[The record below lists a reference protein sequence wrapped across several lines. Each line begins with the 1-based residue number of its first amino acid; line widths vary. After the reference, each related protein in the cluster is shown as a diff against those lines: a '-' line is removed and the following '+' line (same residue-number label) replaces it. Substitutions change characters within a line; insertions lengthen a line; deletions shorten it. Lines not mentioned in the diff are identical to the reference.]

1 MVYND
6 RSSCFTLEFINRS
19 SCFTLGFMNVIRQR
33 YGFDFLGHPYWT
45 CSIFLVPF
53 FGASM
58 SSTFLILSMTFE
70 RFYSIV
76 RPHKA
81 ASFNTV
87 KKAKI
92 TIVCIFVFFTLFNV
106 PHLFLSDMDGARC
119 VPWGKGTHFIGQFY
133 FYTEMIIAFIL
144 PFILLLI
151 MNCVIIYTLKSRSNL
166 IISTS
171 QSQGQGENEGHVKKA
186 KTSDRQITITLLVVT
201 FSFLLLT
208 TPIYVLFIYMMSFR
222 MGNTPRG
229 FATFYFIYHLGEK
242 SYYTNYAI
250 NFFLYVISGQK
261 FRNDLINLLLC
272 KK

>member
-1 MVYND
+1 
-6 RSSCFTLEFINRS
+6 
-19 SCFTLGFMNVIRQR
+19 
-33 YGFDFLGHPYWT
+33 
-45 CSIFLVPF
+45 
-53 FGASM
+53 M

-70 RFYSIV
+70 RFYSII

-87 KKAKI
+87 KKDKI
-92 TIVCIFVFFTLFNV
+92 TIVCIFVFFTLFNIL
-106 PHLFLSDMDGARC
+106 HLFMSDMDGARC
-119 VPWGKGTHFIGQFY
+119 VPWGKGTHFIKQFY
-133 FYTEMIIAFIL
+133 FYIEMVIAFIL

-151 MNCVIIYTLKSRSNL
+151 INCVIIFTLKKRSSL

-171 QSQGQGENEGHVKKA
+171 ELQGQGQNEGQTKKA

-208 TPIYVLFIYMMSFR
+208 TPIYILFIYNMPFR
-222 MGNTPRG
+222 MVNTPRG

-261 FRNDLINLLLC
+261 FRTDLVNLFLC
-272 KK
+272 NK